1 MVSGGENRVVTP
13 EEIEEEAM
21 HRDEK
26 ADSISQY
33 LEKQKR
39 VKKEVARLKR
49 LFKEIDENKKK
60 LVLSTIDDVAF
71 MSITMQDLRENI
83 IRDGTTAEYKNG
95 ENQYGTKQSPDAQL
109 YLQFS
114 QKQTQAMKILQDC
127 LPKTKA
133 VEVVEKDDG
142 FDEFVGGREDV

>member
-39 VKKEVARLKR
+39 VKKK
-49 LFKEIDENKKK
+49 
-60 LVLSTIDDVAF
+60 
-71 MSITMQDLRENI
+71 
-83 IRDGTTAEYKNG
+83 
-95 ENQYGTKQSPDAQL
+95 
-109 YLQFS
+109 
-114 QKQTQAMKILQDC
+114 LQD
-127 LPKTKA
+127 
-133 VEVVEKDDG
+133 
-142 FDEFVGGREDV
+142 

>member
-1 MVSGGENRVVTP
+1 MVTP

-60 LVLSTIDDVAF
+60 LVLATIDDVAF

-114 QKQTQAMKILQDC
+114 QKQTQAM
-127 LPKTKA
+127 
-133 VEVVEKDDG
+133 
-142 FDEFVGGREDV
+142 